1 MEQKFSEVFDINPKL
16 KLNRNQKT
24 DFVEMKN
31 IESGKRGV
39 VSEYK
44 KEFKGSG
51 SKFER
56 GDTLFARITPCLENG
71 KISRYD
77 GPGTAFGSTEFIVIR
92 GKEGVTLSNFAYY
105 YSTWEKF
112 REFCIQNMIGSS
124 GRQRVPVDA
133 LDNWTVSLPS
143 LPEQKKI
150 ADLLDSFDS
159 KIELNQKM
167 NETLE
172 EIAKTL
178 FKSWFIDFDPVR
190 AKAEGGPTGLSK
202 EISDLFP
209 DSFEDSELGEIPKG
223 WKIELF
229 QDVVDE
235 YVDNR
240 GKTPPLVDIGIP
252 LVEVKHMHDNSQFPD
267 LNTDKYVSKDIFDS
281 WFRKHV
287 EKYDVLISTVGTIGL
302 TTCVFNSNFA
312 IAQNVLGLRFST
324 KSMSLYMFN
333 LIKSNYFQHQ
343 MNSRLVETVQKSIKR
358 KDLNEI
364 PTLVP
369 SEKILIEFFNFASA
383 NLEKQFN
390 NKLQN
395 ATLSNLR
402 DMLLPKLISGQLT
415 IPEADNIIKKES
427 V

>member
-16 KLNRNQKT
+16 KLNKNQKI

-31 IESGKRGV
+31 IESGKRSV

-133 LDNWTVSLPS
+133 LDNWIVSLPS

-159 KIELNQKM
+159 KIELNLKM

-190 AKAEGGPTGLSK
+190 AKAEGRPTGLSK

-209 DSFEDSELGEIPKG
+209 DSFEDSEFGEIPRG
-223 WKIELF
+223 WKVGNLGNLC
-229 QDVVDE
+229 VPK
-235 YVDNR
+235 R
-240 GKTPPLVDIGIP
+240 GKVITKAKVEPGNFPVVAGGTKPPYYHS
-252 LVEVKHMHDNSQFPD
+252 E
-267 LNTDKYVSKDIFDS
+267 
-281 WFRKHV
+281 
-287 EKYDVLISTVGTIGL
+287 
-302 TTCVFNSNFA
+302 SN
-312 IAQNVLGLRFST
+312 
-324 KSMSLYMFN
+324 
-333 LIKSNYFQHQ
+333 
-343 MNSRLVETVQKSIKR
+343 
-358 KDLNEI
+358 
-364 PTLVP
+364 
-369 SEKILIEFFNFASA
+369 
-383 NLEKQFN
+383 
-390 NKLQN
+390 
-395 ATLSNLR
+395 
-402 DMLLPKLISGQLT
+402 
-415 IPEADNIIKKES
+415 
-427 V
+427 

>member
-16 KLNRNQKT
+16 KLNKNQKI

-31 IESGKRGV
+31 IESGKRSV

-143 LPEQKKI
+143 LQEQKEI
-150 ADLLDSFDS
+150 VDLLDSLDS
-159 KIELNQKM
+159 KIELNQQM
-167 NETLE
+167 NETLD

-190 AKAEGGPTGLSK
+190 AKAEGRPTGLSK

-209 DSFEDSELGEIPKG
+209 GSFEDSELGEIPTGWNYRSIYEDLNVIYGAPFSSKMFNSDSKG
-223 WKIELF
+223 IQVIRIRDLKEQKSDIYTEEVHPKGVLIEKGDVVVGMDGEFRPYLWSGENAWMNQRICKFVPKHHLSSTFIIETLRKQLRFIELTEVATTVIHLGKS
-229 QDVVDE
+229 DIDE
-235 YVDNR
+235 
-240 GKTPPLVDIGIP
+240 
-252 LVEVKHMHDNSQFPD
+252 F
-267 LNTDKYVSKDIFDS
+267 
-281 WFRKHV
+281 
-287 EKYDVLISTVGTIGL
+287 LI
-302 TTCVFNSNFA
+302 
-312 IAQNVLGLRFST
+312 
-324 KSMSLYMFN
+324 
-333 LIKSNYFQHQ
+333 
-343 MNSRLVETVQKSIKR
+343 
-358 KDLNEI
+358 LNEGGGVI
-364 PTLVP
+364 KIFNQICKPIE
-369 SEKILIEFFNFASA
+369 EKIISNNSESRK
-383 NLEKQFN
+383 LEDI
-390 NKLQN
+390 
-395 ATLSNLR
+395 R
-402 DMLLPKLISGQLT
+402 DILLPKLISGELQITDAENLVE
-415 IPEADNIIKKES
+415 EAGI
-427 V
+427 